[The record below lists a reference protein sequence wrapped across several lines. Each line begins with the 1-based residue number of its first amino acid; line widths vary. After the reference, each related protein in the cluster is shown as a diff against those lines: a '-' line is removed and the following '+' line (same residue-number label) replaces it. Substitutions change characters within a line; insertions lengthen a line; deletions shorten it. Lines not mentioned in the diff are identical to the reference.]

1 MKTLKIITN
10 IHQSYNEHNWGL
22 MGKPELK
29 AVIFDM
35 DGVLIDSEPVWQ
47 IAEHKV
53 MTELGLN
60 ISIEDT
66 VETTGLRID
75 QVVTFWYARFPWPNY
90 DNQKTAQAIVDQVVS
105 HITADGEAMLGVIS
119 ALKSCQDL
127 GLKIGLATSS
137 SSDIINAVLNRLEI
151 REYFQSIESAEHLA
165 YGKPHPEVYLNCANG
180 LNIDPINCLAIEDSF
195 NGLVAA
201 RAANMQTIAIPEAKF
216 AGLPK
221 WVIAHQQLDDLTF
234 LPEVLA
240 SKV

>member
-1 MKTLKIITN
+1 M
-10 IHQSYNEHNWGL
+10 S
-22 MGKPELK
+22 KPELK

-53 MTELGLN
+53 LTDLGLN

-75 QVVTFWYARFPWPNY
+75 QVVAFWYARFPWPNY
-90 DNQKTAQAIVDQVVS
+90 DNAQTAQAIVDQVVS
-105 HITADGEAMLGVIS
+105 YIAVEGAPMVGVIA
-119 ALKSCQDL
+119 ALKACQEH

-137 SSDIINAVLNRLEI
+137 SSDIINAVLNKLAI
-151 REYFQSIESAEHLA
+151 GSYFQAIQSAENLA
-165 YGKPHPEVYLNCANG
+165 YGKPHPEVYLNCAAA

-201 RAANMQTIAIPEAKF
+201 RAANMQTMAIPEPNLASST
-216 AGLPK
+216 K
-221 WVIAHQQLDDLTF
+221 WVIAHHQ
-234 LPEVLA
+234 LA
-240 SKV
+240 SLALLAGFLAAQH

>member
-1 MKTLKIITN
+1 M
-10 IHQSYNEHNWGL
+10 S
-22 MGKPELK
+22 KPQLK

-60 ISIEDT
+60 ISVEDT

-75 QVVTFWYARFPWPNY
+75 QVVAFWYARFPWPNY
-90 DNQKTAQAIVDQVVS
+90 DNQQTAQAIVDQVVS
-105 HITADGEAMLGVIS
+105 HILADGKPMLGVIT

-137 SSDIINAVLNRLEI
+137 SSDIINAVLNKLQI
-151 REYFQSIESAEHLA
+151 REYFQAIKSAEHLA
-165 YGKPHPEVYLNCANG
+165 YGKPHPEVYLNCAVA

-201 RAANMQTIAIPEAKF
+201 RAANMQTIAIPEPKF
-216 AGLPK
+216 SHLPK
-221 WVIAHQQLDDLTF
+221 WAIAHQQLDDLTF

-240 SKV
+240 AKV

>member
-1 MKTLKIITN
+1 M
-10 IHQSYNEHNWGL
+10 S
-22 MGKPELK
+22 KPQLK

-60 ISIEDT
+60 ISVEDT

-75 QVVTFWYARFPWPNY
+75 QVVAFWYARFPWPNY
-90 DNQKTAQAIVDQVVS
+90 DNQQTAQAIVDQVVS
-105 HITADGEAMLGVIS
+105 HILADGEAMLGVNA
-119 ALKSCQDL
+119 ALKSCQEL

-137 SSDIINAVLNRLEI
+137 SSDIINAVLNKLQI
-151 REYFQSIESAEHLA
+151 REYFQAIKSAEHLA
-165 YGKPHPEVYLNCANG
+165 YGKPHPEVYLNCAVA

-201 RAANMQTIAIPEAKF
+201 RAANMQTIAIPEPKF
-216 AGLPK
+216 AHLPK
-221 WVIAHQQLDDLTF
+221 WAIAHQQLDDLTF

>member
-1 MKTLKIITN
+1 M
-10 IHQSYNEHNWGL
+10 S
-22 MGKPELK
+22 KPSLK

-35 DGVLIDSEPVWQ
+35 DGVLIDYEPVWQ

-60 ISIEDT
+60 ITIADT

-75 QVVTFWYARFPWPNY
+75 HVVAFWYARSPWLNY
-90 DNQKTAQAIVDQVVS
+90 DNQQTAQAIVDQVVS
-105 HITADGEAMLGVIS
+105 HINADGEAMLGVTA
-119 ALKSCQDL
+119 ALKSCQEL

-137 SSDIINAVLNRLEI
+137 SSDIINAVLNKLQI
-151 REYFQSIESAEHLA
+151 REYFQAIKSAEHLA
-165 YGKPHPEVYLNCANG
+165 YGKPHPEVYLNCAAA
-180 LNIDPINCLAIEDSF
+180 LNIDAINCLAIEDSF

-201 RAANMQTIAIPEAKF
+201 RAANMQTIAIPEPKF
-216 AGLPK
+216 ADLPK

>member
-1 MKTLKIITN
+1 M
-10 IHQSYNEHNWGL
+10 S
-22 MGKPELK
+22 KPQLK

-60 ISIEDT
+60 ISVEDT

-75 QVVTFWYARFPWPNY
+75 QVVAFWYARFPWSNY
-90 DNQKTAQAIVDQVVS
+90 DNQQTAQAIVDQVVS
-105 HITADGEAMLGVIS
+105 HILADGEAMLGVNA
-119 ALKSCQDL
+119 ALKSCQEL

-137 SSDIINAVLNRLEI
+137 SSDIINAVLNKLQI
-151 REYFQSIESAEHLA
+151 REYFQSIKSAEHLA
-165 YGKPHPEVYLNCANG
+165 YGKPHPEVYLNCAVA

-201 RAANMQTIAIPEAKF
+201 RAANMQTIAIPEPKF
-216 AGLPK
+216 AHLPK
-221 WVIAHQQLDDLTF
+221 WAIAHQQLDDLTF